1 MNPPKCLIWEILF
14 LILPPSPG
22 AIFYLIQPELLHS
35 CHVLGINPAETV
47 LAENWPRLYVAPL
60 VTNGV
65 RLLSSGSTK
74 LTTVKERQQ
83 GWRKGVW
90 DTKVSQKANLLT
102 KKTSDMSKGSNK
114 RKHRF
119 PLSQQK
125 PTHSKVSLLTIPE
138 FRWETKEI
146 FCCPKVFWKA
156 HLRWEVCSYWI
167 YSVFL
172 NCMCRWSSTSI
183 VYSTCEHR
191 GHFSWDTTT
200 ADRAELFRIQCIY
213 WSSANDI
220 QATCHGAK
228 LQMEDRGLFREPNLC
243 SSFCP
248 HFPALCRTFLT
259 TLPSTCF
266 PINQIKNKRNSL
278 ICQYS

>member
-1 MNPPKCLIWEILF
+1 MRDFIFNFAPIAWGNILF
-14 LILPPSPG
+14 NSTRITAQLSCVGYQPSWDS
-22 AIFYLIQPELLHS
+22 S
-35 CHVLGINPAETV
+35 CRK
-47 LAENWPRLYVAPL
+47 LAQTVAPL

-74 LTTVKERQQ
+74 LTTVKEWQQ

-172 NCMCRWSSTSI
+172 NCMCRVVFNLNSI
-183 VYSTCEHR
+183 LHLWTPGAFQLRYHHCR
-191 GHFSWDTTT
+191 QSW
-200 ADRAELFRIQCIY
+200 
-213 WSSANDI
+213 
-220 QATCHGAK
+220 
-228 LQMEDRGLFREPNLC
+228 
-243 SSFCP
+243 
-248 HFPALCRTFLT
+248 AL
-259 TLPSTCF
+259 
-266 PINQIKNKRNSL
+266 
-278 ICQYS
+278 